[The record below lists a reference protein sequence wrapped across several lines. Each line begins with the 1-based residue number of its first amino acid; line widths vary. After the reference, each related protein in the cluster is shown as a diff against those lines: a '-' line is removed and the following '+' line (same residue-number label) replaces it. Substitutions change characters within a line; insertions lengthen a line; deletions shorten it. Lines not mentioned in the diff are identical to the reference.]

1 MNVKSKILWG
11 VVALLGFGLLS
22 QQLSASQGVDVKQ
35 AQNMVAH
42 QGALLLDVRE
52 PAEYAVIHAPNAKL
66 IPLGEVEQHLRE
78 LEAYKDRPIA
88 VICRSGRRSARAVA
102 KLQEAGFTQVS
113 NVQGG
118 IQAWEQAGLEVI
130 RQQ

>member
-11 VVALLGFGLLS
+11 VVTLLGFGLLS
-22 QQLSASQGVDVKQ
+22 QQLSAGQGVDVKQ
-35 AQNMVAH
+35 AQNMVVH

-52 PAEYAVIHAPNAKL
+52 PAEYAAIHAPNAKL
-66 IPLGEVEQHLRE
+66 IPLGEVEQHLTE

-130 RQQ
+130 KQ